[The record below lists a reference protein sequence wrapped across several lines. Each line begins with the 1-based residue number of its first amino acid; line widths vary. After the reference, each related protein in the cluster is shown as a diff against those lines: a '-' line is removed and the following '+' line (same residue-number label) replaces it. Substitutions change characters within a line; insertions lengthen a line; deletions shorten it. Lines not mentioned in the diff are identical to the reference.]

1 VAEGIPARLSR
12 GEARRF
18 GLLVGAA
25 FLALGALLSWRGRP
39 LPALICG
46 SAGAVLILLGAV
58 LPDALGPVHRGW
70 MGLAGILGS
79 HLVLCDVL
87 VRYGT
92 AEQNKQWLDPLLNG
106 SALPGGAA

>member
-1 VAEGIPARLSR
+1 
-12 GEARRF
+12 
-18 GLLVGAA
+18 
-25 FLALGALLSWRGRP
+25 
-39 LPALICG
+39 
-46 SAGAVLILLGAV
+46 
-58 LPDALGPVHRGW
+58 